1 MQNREESNM
10 GILSI
15 QDVRYQYKNK
25 YQTVEALK
33 GIDYEF
39 EKSKVYALVGKS
51 GSGKTTLLSLMA
63 GLDLPTK
70 GDILFDG
77 VSTKA
82 MDRDKYRRED
92 ATVIYQTFNL
102 LPLLT
107 VLENVMYPMELKGIK
122 KDVAREMAAQAISKV
137 DLDPEVYANRLPVM
151 LSGGE
156 RQRIAVARALAADA
170 KVILADE
177 PTGNLDEGNSA
188 NVMKLLTRLS
198 HDEGYCVIIVT
209 HDLNL
214 ADKADVILRIS
225 DGALSEIK

>member
-1 MQNREESNM
+1 MS
-10 GILSI
+10 ILSI

-70 GDILFDG
+70 GEILFDG
-77 VSTKA
+77 VSTKQ

-122 KDVAREMAAQAISKV
+122 KDVAREIAAQAISKV

-156 RQRIAVARALAADA
+156 RQRIAVARALASDA

-188 NVMKLLTRLS
+188 NVMNLLTRLS

-214 ADKADVILRIS
+214 ADKADVILKIS
-225 DGALSEIK
+225 DGSLSEQK

>member
-1 MQNREESNM
+1 MS
-10 GILSI
+10 ILSI

-70 GDILFDG
+70 GEILFDG
-77 VSTKA
+77 VSTKQ

-107 VLENVMYPMELKGIK
+107 VLENVMYPMELKGIR
-122 KDVAREMAAQAISKV
+122 KDVAREIAAQAISKV

-156 RQRIAVARALAADA
+156 RQRIAVARALASDA
-170 KVILADE
+170 KVTPPAGIVYVLPAPIGTDV
-177 PTGNLDEGNSA
+177 PP
-188 NVMKLLTRLS
+188 TRLR
-198 HDEGYCVIIVT
+198 VIP
-209 HDLNL
+209 LS
-214 ADKADVILRIS
+214 A
-225 DGALSEIK
+225 GAVMIMPASSFVPSGKRTLE

>member
-1 MQNREESNM
+1 MS
-10 GILSI
+10 ILSI

-70 GDILFDG
+70 GEILFDG
-77 VSTKA
+77 VSTKQ

-107 VLENVMYPMELKGIK
+107 VLENVMYPMELKGIR
-122 KDVAREMAAQAISKV
+122 KDVAREIAAQAISKV

-156 RQRIAVARALAADA
+156 RQRIAVARALASDA

-188 NVMKLLTRLS
+188 NVMNLLTRLS

-225 DGALSEIK
+225 DGCLSEMESARN

>member
-1 MQNREESNM
+1 M

>member
-1 MQNREESNM
+1 MS
-10 GILSI
+10 ILSI

-70 GDILFDG
+70 GEILFDG
-77 VSTKA
+77 VSTKQ

-107 VLENVMYPMELKGIK
+107 VLENVMYPMELKGIR
-122 KDVAREMAAQAISKV
+122 KDVAREIAAQAISKV

-156 RQRIAVARALAADA
+156 RQRIAVARALASDA

-188 NVMKLLTRLS
+188 NVMNLLTRLS

-214 ADKADVILRIS
+214 ADKADVILKIS
-225 DGALSEIK
+225 DGSLSEQK